1 MNKKAIT
8 QQGQK
13 YENEKEHTR
22 RIQKAVTGEPI
33 DIRIKVKRTDKS
45 LRQHYNYSHDLTTM

>member
-1 MNKKAIT
+1 VIT

-33 DIRIKVKRTDKS
+33 DTRIKVKRTDKS